1 MPHLSWPRSSMSGR
15 LPSPRVAALV
25 GFNLSKSQCRRLGMR
40 GEGAK
45 GGWLVGGDDDDGWE
59 VEVETEPSEKSELKG
74 TRVCNST
81 GGIGHWTLVPYRV
94 CVCLYLC
101 RISDLPCSWT
111 PATDRQTRFPRRG
124 KKGHVLSKLLLH
136 LTSGIH
142 PPPRKTLT
150 CLFASVCPLPEALVF
165 SVSLVRLSR
174 WP

>member
-25 GFNLSKSQCRRLGMR
+25 GFNLSKSQCRRLRMR

-81 GGIGHWTLVPYRV
+81 GGIGHWTLVPYRACACTCAV
-94 CVCLYLC
+94 F
-101 RISDLPCSWT
+101 RTS
-111 PATDRQTRFPRRG
+111 PALGPLRRTDRHASRVRG